1 MSQSSPV
8 ILELTRFHRLHQQ
21 ILCSMLGTADPLP
34 LRFDEK
40 LYASRFYQLKA
51 RHGAIGPFLKP
62 IGAVESAECW
72 RCGNVEQS
80 VMHLYIKRQKWRTER
95 QALKKSLAEMGIRWR
110 KQTEKKWLAELL
122 AKERAVGPIIAYLKD
137 TEWAI
142 EKLRQ

>member
-21 ILCSMLGTADPLP
+21 ILCSMPETADPLP

-40 LYASRFYQLKA
+40 AICITILPVEV

-95 QALKKSLAEMGIRWR
+95 RALKKSLAEMGIRWR
-110 KQTEKKWLAELL
+110 RQTEKKWLAELL
-122 AKERAVGPIIAYLKD
+122 ANERAVGPILAYLKD
-137 TEWAI
+137 TEWAV